1 MVILGRY
8 HGCELLNEEPG
19 SPYQLGS
26 STLAIR
32 SMHIKRCNS
41 LGEMIG
47 PVAPPWASVLCRLG
61 V

>member
-1 MVILGRY
+1 MEGDECFVQISA
-8 HGCELLNEEPG
+8 HG
-19 SPYQLGS
+19 
-26 STLAIR
+26 AAVRIR